1 VRAHHIYLNPQ
12 QLLKFDPKPCVVEQ
26 ASVGFKLHEQVDIA
40 LLVGF
45 AARNG
50 AEDAHIPRA
59 VLRTNLQDL
68 VPLGFQ
74 KRLKSHLRA
83 IGYPLCG
90 LSSILPCKVSVRLV

>member
-12 QLLKFDPKPCVVEQ
+12 QLLKFDQKPCVVEQ
-26 ASVGFKLHEQVDIA
+26 ASVGFELHEQVDIA
-40 LLVGF
+40 LFVCF
-45 AARNG
+45 ATRDG

-59 VLRTNLQDL
+59 VLYANLQNF
-68 VPLGFQ
+68 VPLGSQ
-74 KRLKSHLRA
+74 KRLKGHLRA